1 MNKDIDIRKLAT
13 EQRNP
18 RSENI
23 SGANTLDMLKIIN
36 EEDKTVAYAVE
47 RQLPNIAAAVDA
59 IFSRFDG
66 GGRIIYCGSG
76 TSGRLGVLDAT
87 ELKPTYGLSPERAF
101 GIIAGG
107 KAAMFDAVEGAE
119 DSAVA
124 AEKDLAAINLSSAD
138 ALISIAASGRTPYGV
153 SALEYAKRVG
163 ALAVSLTCT
172 LENPM
177 KNAADIAI
185 AVDTGPE
192 VVTGST
198 RMKAGTAQKMVLN
211 MLSTCVM
218 IKSGK
223 VYSNLMVNVL
233 PTNQKLINRA
243 TYMIAELTGLP
254 TTAASALLTEA
265 GNSVATAILMH
276 ETGLNAEKA
285 KALLAENNGRLT
297 DALSS

>member
-1 MNKDIDIRKLAT
+1 MKDIDIRKLAT

-23 SGANTLDMLKIIN
+23 SSASTLGMLAIIN
-36 EEDKTVAYAVE
+36 EEDKTVACAVE

-59 IFSRFDG
+59 IFQRFDG

-107 KAAMFDAVEGAE
+107 KTAMFDAVEGAE
-119 DSAVA
+119 DSAEA
-124 AEKDLAAINLSSAD
+124 AEKDLAAINLSPAD
-138 ALISIAASGRTPYGV
+138 AVISIAASGRTPYGV
-153 SALEYAKRVG
+153 SALEYAKGVG

-172 LENPM
+172 PENPM
-177 KNAADIAI
+177 KDAADIAI

-233 PTNQKLINRA
+233 PTNQKLVNRA
-243 TYMIAELTGLP
+243 TYMVAELTGLSSED
-254 TTAASALLTEA
+254 AAAMLARA
-265 GNSVATAILMH
+265 GNSVATAIVMH
-276 ETGLNAEKA
+276 EAGLDAEKA
-285 KALLAENNGRLT
+285 RALLAENSGRLT
-297 DALSS
+297 DALNS